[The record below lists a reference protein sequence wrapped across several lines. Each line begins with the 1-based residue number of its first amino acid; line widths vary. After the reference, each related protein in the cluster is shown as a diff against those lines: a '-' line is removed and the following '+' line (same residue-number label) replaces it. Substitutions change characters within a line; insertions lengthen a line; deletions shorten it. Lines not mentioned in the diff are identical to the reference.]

1 MSIYMYIY
9 RSQIGKDNLKDFQ
22 NIPDILNPTGDLE
35 KKGMYVYIQTCI
47 FIYAYDI
54 ITYVYI
60 I

>member
-35 KKGMYVYIQTCI
+35 KKGIYVYI
-47 FIYAYDI
+47 
-54 ITYVYI
+54 
-60 I
+60 